1 MSENSSEQAIH
12 RGLTA
17 ADIDAMIL
25 YLVENI
31 NVRETMSKEAI
42 LAQAARVE
50 AACQQINL
58 ENATDE
64 DYD

>member
-1 MSENSSEQAIH
+1 MSNDSETIY

-17 ADIDAMIL
+17 AYIDMLIQYA
-25 YLVENI
+25 VEGGSEEFNAS
-31 NVRETMSKEAI
+31 NKELRDAHI
-42 LAQAARVE
+42 ARLA